1 MVTVETATP
10 NFLLDSRN
18 EFVYSFPKSVTALYR
33 LEATMKVFDLNF
45 YRSRAFLICASL

>member
-1 MVTVETATP
+1 MITVETATP

-33 LEATMKVFDLNF
+33 LEATMKVFDLIF
-45 YRSRAFLICASL
+45 TGRGLF